1 MTGSKMTDSLD
12 PGAFRR
18 HAHEVADWIADYF
31 EKVEG
36 FPVRSQAQPG
46 ELLAALPSSPPEQP
60 EPMKRILA
68 DFRQL
73 IPPGMTHWQHPS
85 FFAFFPANS
94 SPPSVLAEML
104 TAGMAAQCML
114 WETSPAANE
123 LEARMMEWLRELLG
137 LPHDWKGVIQD
148 SASGATLCA
157 MLAARERARG
167 KTVVD
172 RLAFYTSAEANSSVQ
187 KGARIAGFPLDCIRR
202 VATDQR
208 QAMRP
213 GALAKAIEADRAAGL
228 TPAGVVATLGTT
240 GTGAMD
246 PLAEIGA
253 ICQRENIYLH
263 VDAAWAGS
271 ALMLPECQHLL
282 NGIEHA
288 DSFVFNPHKWMFT
301 NFDCSA
307 HFLKNPESLQRSLSI
322 NPVYLQNT
330 RDEQITEYRDFGI
343 SLGRRFRALKLWF
356 VIRSFGAE
364 GLREKIR
371 EHIAWAKEL
380 AQTIQNS
387 EDFELVTGPNLALIT
402 WRYAPKNRAPK
413 TLDDLNKRLLK
424 AINDDGRLYLT
435 PGAVNGRLVI
445 RFSIGQTRTEARH
458 VRQAWRIIQE
468 TASSLQHSS

>member
-1 MTGSKMTDSLD
+1 MRRYRRDTTLD
-12 PGAFRR
+12 TGAFRR
-18 HAHEVADWIADYF
+18 HAHEVVDWIADYF
-31 EKVEG
+31 EEVESL
-36 FPVRSQAQPG
+36 PVRSQAAPG
-46 ELLAALPSSPPEQP
+46 DLLAVLPAGAPEQP
-60 EPMKRILA
+60 EPMERILE
-68 DFRQL
+68 DFRRL

-123 LEARMMEWLRELLG
+123 LEARMMEWLQQLLG
-137 LPHDWKGVIQD
+137 LPGGWRGVIQD

-157 MLAARERARG
+157 MLAAREKAREN
-167 KTVVD
+167 TTVD
-172 RLAFYTSAEANSSVQ
+172 RLTFYTSDEANSSVH
-187 KGARIAGFPLDCIRR
+187 KGARIAGFPLDCIRSIG
-202 VATDQR
+202 TDES
-208 QAMRP
+208 QAMKP
-213 GALAKAIEADRAAGL
+213 DALAQAIKDDRAAGL
-228 TPAGVVATLGTT
+228 TPACVVITLGTT

-246 PLAEIGA
+246 PLAEIGG
-253 ICQRENIYLH
+253 ICRREGVYLH

-271 ALMLPECQHLL
+271 ALILPECRHLL
-282 NGIEHA
+282 SGIEHA

-301 NFDCSA
+301 NFDCSV
-307 HFLKNPESLQRSLSI
+307 HFLKDPESLQRSLSI

-330 RDEQITEYRDFGI
+330 ADEQITEYRDFGI

-371 EHIAWAKEL
+371 LHIDWAGEL
-380 AQTIQNS
+380 AGEIEAA

-402 WRYAPKNRAPK
+402 WRYAPGGVSGAA
-413 TLDDLNKRLLK
+413 LDELNERLLQ

-435 PGAVNGRLVI
+435 RGSVDGRMVI
-445 RFSIGQTRTEARH
+445 RFSIGQTGTEARH
-458 VRQAWRIIQE
+458 VRSAWKTIQE
-468 TASSLQHSS
+468 IATTI

>member
-1 MTGSKMTDSLD
+1 MTDCLD
-12 PGAFRR
+12 TRAFRR

-31 EKVEG
+31 EKIESL
-36 FPVRSQAQPG
+36 PVRSQAAPG
-46 ELLAALPSSPPEQP
+46 DLLAALPARAPEQA
-60 EPMKRILA
+60 ESMEQILD

-73 IPPGMTHWQHPS
+73 IPPHMTHWQHPS

-123 LEARMMEWLRELLG
+123 LEARMMQWLQGLLG
-137 LPHDWKGVIQD
+137 LPGGWRGVIQD

-157 MLAARERARG
+157 MLAAREKAR
-167 KTVVD
+167 KNTTVD
-172 RLAFYTSAEANSSVQ
+172 RLAFYTSAEANSSVH
-187 KGARIAGFPLDCIRR
+187 KGARIAGFPLDCIRSIP
-202 VATDQR
+202 TDER
-208 QAMRP
+208 QAMKPR
-213 GALAKAIEADRAAGL
+213 ALAQAIEADRAAGL
-228 TPAGVVATLGTT
+228 TPACVVITLGTT

-246 PLAEIGA
+246 PLAEIGE
-253 ICQRENIYLH
+253 ICRREGVYLH

-271 ALMLPECQHLL
+271 ALILPEYRRLL
-282 NGIEHA
+282 NGVENA

-307 HFLKNPESLQRSLSI
+307 HFLKDPESLQQSLSI

-330 RDEQITEYRDFGI
+330 ADEQITEYRDFGI

-356 VIRSFGAE
+356 VIRAFGAG

-371 EHIAWAKEL
+371 SHIEWAGAL
-380 AQTIQNS
+380 AREIDTA

-402 WRYAPKNRAPK
+402 WRYAPRGASGQA
-413 TLDDLNKRLLK
+413 LDQLNERLLA
-424 AINDDGRLYLT
+424 AINSDGRLYLT
-435 PGAVNGRLVI
+435 RGSVNGRAVI
-445 RFSIGQTRTEARH
+445 RFSIGQTRTEERH
-458 VRQAWRIIQE
+458 VQAAWKTIKEI
-468 TASSLQHSS
+468 AAAL

>member
-1 MTGSKMTDSLD
+1 MNGSRMTDCLD
-12 PGAFRR
+12 TGAFRR

-31 EKVEG
+31 EAVEG

-46 ELLAALPSSPPEQP
+46 ELLAALPSSPPEQS
-60 EPMKRILA
+60 EPMERILA
-68 DFRQL
+68 DFRRL
-73 IPPGMTHWQHPS
+73 VPPGMTHWQHPS

-104 TAGMAAQCML
+104 AAGMAAQCML

-123 LEARMMEWLRELLG
+123 LEARMMEWLQELLG
-137 LPHDWKGVIQD
+137 LPRGWKGVIQD

-157 MLAARERARG
+157 ALAARERARG

-172 RLAFYTSAEANSSVQ
+172 KLAFYTSAEANSSVP
-187 KGARIAGFPLDCIRR
+187 KGARIAGFPLDCIRS
-202 VATDQR
+202 VATDER

-228 TPAGVVATLGTT
+228 TPACVVATLGTT

-253 ICQRENIYLH
+253 ICRRENVYLH

-271 ALMLPECQHLL
+271 ALMLPEHQRLL

-307 HFLKNPESLQRSLSI
+307 HFLKDPESLQRSLSV
-322 NPVYLQNT
+322 NPVYLRNT
-330 RDEQITEYRDFGI
+330 RAEQITEYRDFGI

-356 VIRSFGAE
+356 VIRAFGAE

-371 EHIAWAKEL
+371 SHIEWAGEL
-380 AQTIQNS
+380 AREIEAA
-387 EDFELVTGPNLALIT
+387 EDFERVTGPNLALIT
-402 WRYAPKNRAPK
+402 WRYAPRDAAPE
-413 TLDDLNKRLLK
+413 TLDALNERLLK

-435 PGAVNGRLVI
+435 PGAVGGRRVI
-445 RFSIGQTRTEARH
+445 RFSVGQTRTEARH

-468 TASSLQHSS
+468 IASSLRD

>member
-1 MTGSKMTDSLD
+1 MTDCLD
-12 PGAFRR
+12 AAAFRR

-31 EKVEG
+31 EGVEG
-36 FPVRSQAQPG
+36 LPVRSQAQPG
-46 ELLAALPSSPPEQP
+46 DLLNALPPGAPEQP
-60 EPMKRILA
+60 EPMERILS
-68 DFRQL
+68 DFRRL

-123 LEARMMEWLRELLG
+123 LEARMMEWLQQLLG
-137 LPHDWKGVIQD
+137 LPQGWRGVIQD

-157 MLAARERARG
+157 ILAAREKARESAPVESL
-167 KTVVD
+167 T
-172 RLAFYTSAEANSSVQ
+172 FYTSAEANSSVH
-187 KGARIAGFPLDCIRR
+187 KGARIAGFPLDCIRSID
-202 VATDQR
+202 TNER
-208 QAMRP
+208 QAMKP
-213 GALAKAIEADRAAGL
+213 EALAQALAADRAAGL
-228 TPAGVVATLGTT
+228 TPACVVITLGTT

-246 PLAEIGA
+246 PLAEIGE
-253 ICQRENIYLH
+253 ICRREDVYLH

-271 ALMLPECQHLL
+271 ALILPECRHLL
-282 NGIEHA
+282 DGIEQA

-307 HFLKNPESLQRSLSI
+307 HFLKDPESLQRSLSI

-356 VIRSFGAE
+356 VIRAFGAE

-371 EHIAWAKEL
+371 SHIAWAQRAGTKIEAADEL
-380 AQTIQNS
+380 PVDYRPQPGAAH
-387 EDFELVTGPNLALIT
+387 LALC
-402 WRYAPKNRAPK
+402 AKGRA
-413 TLDDLNKRLLK
+413 R
-424 AINDDGRLYLT
+424 R
-435 PGAVNGRLVI
+435 GAG
-445 RFSIGQTRTEARH
+445 RTERPP
-458 VRQAWRIIQE
+458 
-468 TASSLQHSS
+468 ASIHQRRRPPLPDPGLGQ

>member
-1 MTGSKMTDSLD
+1 MTTEGPGQDTVLD
-12 PGAFRR
+12 AGAFRR

-31 EKVEG
+31 EEVEG
-36 FPVRSQAQPG
+36 FPVRSRVQPG
-46 ELLAALPSSPPEQP
+46 DLLAALPSSAPERP
-60 EPMKRILA
+60 ESMERILA

-123 LEARMMEWLRELLG
+123 LEARMMEWLQNLLG
-137 LPHDWKGVIQD
+137 LPRAWRGVIQD

-157 MLAARERARG
+157 MLAARERTREN
-167 KTVVD
+167 TVVD
-172 RLAFYTSAEANSSVQ
+172 RLAFYTSDEANSSVH
-187 KGARIAGFPLDCIRR
+187 KGARIAGFPLDRIRSID
-202 VATDQR
+202 TDER
-208 QAMRP
+208 QAMKP
-213 GALAKAIEADRAAGL
+213 DALAQAIKDDRAAGL
-228 TPAGVVATLGTT
+228 TPACAVITLGTT

-246 PLAEIGA
+246 PMAEIGE
-253 ICQRENIYLH
+253 ICRREDVYLH

-271 ALMLPECQHLL
+271 ALILPEYRHLL
-282 NGIEHA
+282 DGIEQA

-307 HFLKNPESLQRSLSI
+307 HFLKDPESLQRSLSI

-330 RDEQITEYRDFGI
+330 SDEQITEYRDFGV

-356 VIRSFGAE
+356 VIRAFGAE

-371 EHIAWAKEL
+371 SHVEWTGEL
-380 AQTIQNS
+380 AGEIEAA

-402 WRYAPKNRAPK
+402 WRYAPDSVSGAALDELNERSAAGDQRRRPPVPDAGFRERPHGHPLFRGPDPHRGQARALSLENDSGNRC
-413 TLDDLNKRLLK
+413 N
-424 AINDDGRLYLT
+424 YL
-435 PGAVNGRLVI
+435 I
-445 RFSIGQTRTEARH
+445 
-458 VRQAWRIIQE
+458 
-468 TASSLQHSS
+468 

>member
-1 MTGSKMTDSLD
+1 MTDCLD
-12 PGAFRR
+12 TGAFRR

-31 EKVEG
+31 EEVERL
-36 FPVRSQAQPG
+36 PVRSQARPG
-46 ELLAALPSSPPEQP
+46 DLLGALPASAPEQP
-60 EPMKRILA
+60 EPMERILE
-68 DFRQL
+68 DFRRL
-73 IPPGMTHWQHPS
+73 VPPGMTHWQHPS

-123 LEARMMEWLRELLG
+123 MEARMMEWLQELLG
-137 LPHDWKGVIQD
+137 LPRSWRGVIQD
-148 SASGATLCA
+148 SASGATVCA
-157 MLAARERARG
+157 MLAAREKAREN
-167 KTVVD
+167 TVVD
-172 RLAFYTSAEANSSVQ
+172 RLAFYTSAEANSSVH
-187 KGARIAGFPLDCIRR
+187 KGARIAGFPLDCIRGIE
-202 VATDQR
+202 TDDR
-208 QAMRP
+208 QAMKP
-213 GALAKAIEADRAAGL
+213 DALAQAIRDDRAAGL
-228 TPAGVVATLGTT
+228 TPACVVITLGTT

-246 PLAEIGA
+246 PLAEIGG
-253 ICQRENIYLH
+253 ICRREGVYLH

-271 ALMLPECQHLL
+271 ALILPEYRHLL
-282 NGIEHA
+282 DGIEHA

-307 HFLKNPESLQRSLSI
+307 HFLKDPESLQRSLSI

-330 RDEQITEYRDFGI
+330 SDEQITEYRDFGI

-371 EHIAWAKEL
+371 SHIEWTGEL
-380 AQTIQNS
+380 AGEIEAAEN
-387 EDFELVTGPNLALIT
+387 FELVTGPNLALIT
-402 WRYAPKNRAPK
+402 WRYVPKGVSGAA
-413 TLDDLNKRLLK
+413 LDELNGRLLQ

-435 PGAVNGRLVI
+435 RGSVNGRMVI

-458 VRQAWRIIQE
+458 VRSAWRTIQQI
-468 TASSLQHSS
+468 ANSLRTGP

>member
-1 MTGSKMTDSLD
+1 MTECLD
-12 PGAFRR
+12 TAAFRR

-31 EKVEG
+31 ETVERY
-36 FPVRSQAQPG
+36 PVRSRAQPG
-46 ELLAALPSSPPEQP
+46 DLLGALPANAPEQA
-60 EPMKRILA
+60 EPMERILQ
-68 DFRQL
+68 DFRRL
-73 IPPGMTHWQHPS
+73 IPPGITHWQHPS

-104 TAGMAAQCML
+104 TAGIAAQCML

-123 LEARMMEWLRELLG
+123 LEARMMQWLQDLLG
-137 LPHDWKGVIQD
+137 LPSDWRGVIQD

-157 MLAARERARG
+157 MLAAREKAREQASLD
-167 KTVVD
+167 KLT
-172 RLAFYTSAEANSSVQ
+172 FYTSGEANSSVH
-187 KGARIAGFPLDCIRR
+187 KGARIAGFPLDCIRSIE
-202 VATDQR
+202 TDSRQR
-208 QAMRP
+208 MIP
-213 GALAKAIEADRAAGL
+213 GALAQAIEADRRAGR
-228 TPAGVVATLGTT
+228 TPACVVVTMGTT
-240 GTGAMD
+240 GTGAVD

-253 ICQRENIYLH
+253 ICRREDVYLH

-271 ALMLPECQHLL
+271 ALILPEYRHLL
-282 NGIEHA
+282 DGMEQA

-307 HFLKNPESLQRSLSI
+307 HFLKDPVSLQRSLSI

-330 RDEQITEYRDFGI
+330 RDEKITEYRDYGI

-356 VIRSFGAE
+356 VIRAFGAK

-371 EHIAWAKEL
+371 SHIRWTRDL
-380 AQTIQNS
+380 ANEIQAA

-402 WRYAPKNRAPK
+402 WRYAPRGVNPES
-413 TLDDLNKRLLK
+413 LDPLNERLLQ

-435 PGAVNGRLVI
+435 RGSVDGRMVI

-458 VRQAWRIIQE
+458 VHSAWKTIQE
-468 TASSLQHSS
+468 IAATL

>member
-1 MTGSKMTDSLD
+1 MTECRVS
-12 PGAFRR
+12 FRR

-31 EKVEG
+31 EEVEG
-36 FPVRSQAQPG
+36 FPVRSRAQPG
-46 ELLAALPSSPPEQP
+46 DLLAALPSSAPERP
-60 EPMKRILA
+60 EPMERILA

-114 WETSPAANE
+114 WATSPAANE
-123 LEARMMEWLRELLG
+123 LETRMMEWLQELLG
-137 LPHDWKGVIQD
+137 LPRGWRGVIQN
-148 SASGATLCA
+148 SASEATLCA
-157 MLAARERARG
+157 MLAAREKAREN
-167 KTVVD
+167 TVVD
-172 RLAFYTSAEANSSVQ
+172 RLAFYTSDEANSSVH
-187 KGARIAGFPLDCIRR
+187 KGARIAGFPLDCIRS
-202 VATDQR
+202 VDTDEH
-208 QAMRP
+208 QAMKP
-213 GALAKAIEADRAAGL
+213 NALAQAIETDRAAGL
-228 TPAGVVATLGTT
+228 TPACVVITLGTT

-246 PLAEIGA
+246 PLVEIGG
-253 ICQRENIYLH
+253 ICRREGVYLH

-271 ALMLPECQHLL
+271 ALILPEYRHLA

-307 HFLKNPESLQRSLSI
+307 HFLRDPESLQRSLSI

-356 VIRSFGAE
+356 VIRSFGSE

-371 EHIAWAKEL
+371 SHIEWTEEL
-380 AQTIQNS
+380 AGEINAA

-402 WRYAPKNRAPK
+402 WRYAPRGANSES
-413 TLDDLNKRLLK
+413 LDDINERLLE
-424 AINDDGRLYLT
+424 AINNDGRLYLT
-435 PGAVNGRLVI
+435 RGSVDGRMAI
-445 RFSIGQTRTEARH
+445 RFSVGQTRTELRH
-458 VRQAWRIIQE
+458 VRQAWKTIREI
-468 TASSLQHSS
+468 ASSLPRRP

>member
-1 MTGSKMTDSLD
+1 MTEGPGQDTVLD
-12 PGAFRR
+12 AGAFRR

-31 EKVEG
+31 EEVEG
-36 FPVRSQAQPG
+36 FPVRSRAQPG
-46 ELLAALPSSPPEQP
+46 DLLAALPSSAPERP
-60 EPMKRILA
+60 EPMERILA

-123 LEARMMEWLRELLG
+123 LEARMMEWLQDLLG
-137 LPHDWKGVIQD
+137 LPRAWRGVIQD

-157 MLAARERARG
+157 MLAARERTREN
-167 KTVVD
+167 TVVD
-172 RLAFYTSAEANSSVQ
+172 RLAFYTSDEANSSVH
-187 KGARIAGFPLDCIRR
+187 KGARIAGFPLDRIRSID
-202 VATDQR
+202 TDER
-208 QAMRP
+208 QAMKP
-213 GALAKAIEADRAAGL
+213 DALAQAIKDDRAAGL
-228 TPAGVVATLGTT
+228 TPACVVITLGTT

-246 PLAEIGA
+246 PMAEIGE
-253 ICQRENIYLH
+253 ICRREDVYLH

-271 ALMLPECQHLL
+271 ALILPEYRHLL
-282 NGIEHA
+282 DGIEQA

-307 HFLKNPESLQRSLSI
+307 HFLKDPESLQRSLSI

-330 RDEQITEYRDFGI
+330 SDEQITEYRDFGV

-356 VIRSFGAE
+356 VIRAFGAE

-371 EHIAWAKEL
+371 SHVEWTAEL
-380 AQTIQNS
+380 AGKIEAA

-402 WRYAPKNRAPK
+402 WRYAPDDVSGAA
-413 TLDDLNKRLLK
+413 LDELNERLLQ

-435 PGAVNGRLVI
+435 RGSVNGRMVI

-458 VRQAWRIIQE
+458 VRSAWKTIQE
-468 TASSLQHSS
+468 IAATI